1 MPSFPAAAR
10 SAVRSAVRRPGPGA
24 LSAVLALLGELL
36 ITLGVLLA
44 LFVAYSLW
52 WTDLVADRHADVVA
66 AQVRRSWSAPSTS
79 RPGSDAKPAPPR
91 PFRVGDGI
99 GFLHIPRL
107 GKGYQVLI
115 TMGTSTDVLNQ
126 GVAGVYRSPYPAA
139 MPWAGRGNFAVAAH
153 RDGHGAKFHDLP
165 ELRRGDKVVVETRD
179 TWYVYT
185 VDRTLQRTSKYDV
198 DVTAPVPAESGYRK
212 PGRYL
217 TLTTCT
223 PAYTS
228 RYRMAVWASLTRT
241 QPVDA
246 ARSLPAELR

>member
-1 MPSFPAAAR
+1 MPSSPDPA
-10 SAVRSAVRRPGPGA
+10 SARRPAGP
-24 LSAVLALLGELL
+24 LSTVLGLLGELL
-36 ITLGVLLA
+36 ITAGVVLG
-44 LFVAYSLW
+44 LFVVYSLW
-52 WTDLVADRHADVVA
+52 WTDVVADQRADGDA
-66 AQVRRSWSAPSTS
+66 AKVRQSWTAPS
-79 RPGSDAKPAPPR
+79 RSDAEPAPVR
-91 PFRVGDGI
+91 TYRAGDGI

-107 GKGYQVLI
+107 GRDYQVLI
-115 TMGTSTDVLNQ
+115 TMGTDTDVLNQ
-126 GVAGVYRSPYPAA
+126 GVAGVYQKPYPAA
-139 MPWAGRGNFAVAAH
+139 MPWAQTGNFAMAAH

-185 VDRTLQRTSKYDV
+185 VDSTLQQTSKYDV
-198 DVTAPVPAESGYRK
+198 GVTAPVPAESGYRG

-241 QPVDA
+241 QPVDR
-246 ARSLPAELR
+246 ARDLPPELR